1 MVRMATATEATY
13 SLSGFV
19 HNTMRVRE
27 YGCPMQYCTQ
37 LNIEG
42 TSQCQ
47 WSPWFAL
54 QELEHSQIW
63 CITSPITAT
72 L

>member
-27 YGCPMQYCTQ
+27 YGCPMQYCTHILKEHLNVNGHLGLLCKN
-37 LNIEG
+37 LNIHKFG
-42 TSQCQ
+42 V
-47 WSPWFAL
+47 
-54 QELEHSQIW
+54 
-63 CITSPITAT
+63 
-72 L
+72 